1 MKNYTQNELRK
12 MYDTPSQELTD
23 QIHQTIASL
32 PYRETEEKIVK
43 KKLSFAS
50 VVAIALVLVLMATSL
65 AATNTTVNNWVYKIW
80 PDLAEALM
88 PVNLSCEDQGI
99 RLEVE
104 SAVIQGREILVTYS
118 LQDLKGD
125 RLCHSDY
132 ALSISPEFP
141 GETGY
146 TGQGFAGETD
156 PETSKRFYADRLE
169 YDDDITSEDGYITF
183 TAYYIDRGSEE
194 IACADLHPYLMQYGS
209 QVQAMPV
216 PDSLKHID
224 GPYYEGNLPE
234 GLRVIDNSK
243 SLEIPLCDTV
253 YLSGIGIID
262 GYLHVQIH
270 YTDYQPLET
279 EVSRTNPYSSWV
291 TAQDQD
297 GNLLYSGDA
306 DDEAALSVLHW
317 GGSDM
322 MPEWRE
328 YFFKITREEAENA
341 DLSVTIN
348 KTLKPIIGN
357 WKIEIP
363 VRMIQR
369 FDQTEADEA

>member
-1 MKNYTQNELRK
+1 MKNFTQNELRK

-183 TAYYIDRGSEE
+183 TAYHIDRGSEE
-194 IACADLHPYLMQYGS
+194 IACADLHSYLMQYGS

-234 GLRVIDNSK
+234 GLQVIDNSK

-279 EVSRTNPYSSWV
+279 EVSRTNPYSSWL
-291 TAQDQD
+291 TAMDQD
-297 GNLLYSGDA
+297 GNLAYTGNA
-306 DDEAALSVLHW
+306 DETGISILHW

-322 MPEWRE
+322 MPEWTE
-328 YFFKITREEAENA
+328 YFFKITQEEAENA

-348 KTLKPIIGN
+348 KRLKPIIGN

-369 FDQTEADEA
+369 FDQTEANAA